1 MSRILHQFCEVFI
14 QNFRQEVRWYETP
27 EEVSNAKMKFF
38 HSSGV
43 KGLFGLIDGT
53 MIPIKGATGEDEP
66 AYICRK
72 GFPAINCQVVVGPDG
87 EFRDAVIRYP
97 GSCHDSY
104 IFNNSSLKRVLEQD
118 LTAGF
123 LFGDSGYALS
133 SIMMTPFPNP
143 STPAATYFNE
153 VQSKTRSAVERSIGR
168 LKSRWRCL
176 HSSGGALQ
184 YEPENCCKIIFTC
197 IILENLCISSGT
209 EDFDDDGSDDDTDD
223 RDHPEVQE
231 VEARQPNQTHL
242 GITKRLEI
250 ANFLYANH

>member
-1 MSRILHQFCEVFI
+1 
-14 QNFRQEVRWYETP
+14 
-27 EEVSNAKMKFF
+27 
-38 HSSGV
+38 
-43 KGLFGLIDGT
+43 
-53 MIPIKGATGEDEP
+53 
-66 AYICRK
+66 
-72 GFPAINCQVVVGPDG
+72 
-87 EFRDAVIRYP
+87 
-97 GSCHDSY
+97 
-104 IFNNSSLKRVLEQD
+104 
-118 LTAGF
+118 
-123 LFGDSGYALS
+123 
-133 SIMMTPFPNP
+133 MMTPFPNP

-168 LKSRWRCL
+168 LKSWWRCL